1 MNTNW
6 KTLLEQLSQAFP
18 KSEIQWRA
26 GAVTRDKKRAQALPY
41 AEPRAYEDRL
51 NDICPGDWSVK
62 FSPWGE
68 KRIICELTINGVTRS
83 STGEDNDGFAPGTAA
98 EAQAFKRACSKFGL
112 GRYMYDV
119 PIQWVD
125 YDEERSRLKE
135 TPEMA
140 EEFLPIKV
148 TNPLPL
154 TTQDHQDLSPRK
166 PLVVEKGANVEKA
179 VVADQSDKFEVLN
192 PEHSHDSGGF
202 GDLVPRTPATDDSG
216 SSGFVTTK
224 SQALDFSSEIL
235 SPERAKAM
243 GTELE
248 KLGYPKREQLRLAS
262 SVLEK
267 PVRDLTQLSDSEAFE
282 VWSYAK
288 RVSRQAA

>member
-1 MNTNW
+1 MYKENLMNTNW

-51 NDICPGDWSVK
+51 NDICLGDWSVK

-83 STGEDNDGFAPGTAA
+83 STGEDNDSFAPGTAA

-140 EEFLPIKV
+140 EEFLP
-148 TNPLPL
+148 
-154 TTQDHQDLSPRK
+154 K
-166 PLVVEKGANVEKA
+166 PVVVEKGANVEKA
-179 VVADQSDKFEVLN
+179 VVTDRGDKFEVLN